1 MDKKE
6 LAKQIYEME
15 KKAENAQTKRNIITI
30 AIFALVFF
38 LIFCL
43 AEKPTG
49 IYDVLGT
56 AVLSLMVAT
65 AHVVIN
71 AGIFGR
77 LYEISESERK
87 TIKALREQLDN
98 TTL

>member
-1 MDKKE
+1 MMKLK
-6 LAKQIYEME
+6 L
-15 KKAENAQTKRNIITI
+15 
-30 AIFALVFF
+30 FF
-38 LIFCL
+38 
-43 AEKPTG
+43 
-49 IYDVLGT
+49 T

-77 LYEISESERK
+77 LYEIGESERK
-87 TIKALREQLDN
+87 TINALREQLDN